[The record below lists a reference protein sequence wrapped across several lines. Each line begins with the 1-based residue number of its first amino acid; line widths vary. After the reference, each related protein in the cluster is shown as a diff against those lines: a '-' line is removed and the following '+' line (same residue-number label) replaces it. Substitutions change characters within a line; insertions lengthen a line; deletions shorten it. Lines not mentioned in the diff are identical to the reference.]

1 MAEPTPADIVA
12 ILNAETG
19 EQVFGSARPLNASV
33 YEAAKAMSHPLENG
47 SAVIDHIVYD
57 PIEIDFSL
65 RVTTDPSAIL
75 AEIRELFRAGTLL
88 TVQTRSGTYDDQFIT
103 ALPTDERAERAAVV
117 DIDLRLQQAVFLETQ
132 YAGAVAPVTRAN
144 TGSTPRRAQARAST
158 ENRGNQQTAPAT
170 PDNASRGSILYRT
183 FGGGRGR

>member
-1 MAEPTPADIVA
+1 MAQPLPVDIVA
-12 ILNAETG
+12 IRNAETG
-19 EQVFGSARPLNASV
+19 EQVFASARPLNASI

-47 SAVIDHIVYD
+47 SSVVDHLVYD

-65 RVTTDPSAIL
+65 RVTGDVAAVL
-75 AEIRELFRAGTLL
+75 AEVRDLFRAGTLL

-103 ALPTDERAERAAVV
+103 ALPTDERGERAESV

-132 YAGAVAPVTRAN
+132 YAGAVAPVTRTN

-158 ENRGNQQTAPAT
+158 ESRGAQQTTPAT
-170 PDNASRGSILYRT
+170 PDNASRGSVLYRA
-183 FGGGRGR
+183 FGKGLGG